1 MVGETIGMVG
11 CMDPA
16 TYSFIASLGFRVVAE
31 DVTNKGLVDMTVL
44 AEDKVYFMESKV
56 IPLALRSSR

>member
-1 MVGETIGMVG
+1 
-11 CMDPA
+11 MDPA
-16 TYSFIASLGFRVVAE
+16 TYSSIASLGFRVVAE